1 MSEYVGLDVSKEETA
16 FCVKDADGT
25 ILARGK
31 TATDPQAL
39 FEVLKEHCLCPGRIV
54 METGTLSGWLAR
66 ELAKLGITVD
76 VIDARQAHA
85 VMRLQHN
92 KTDANDAE
100 LLAEIARTG
109 FCRPVTVKSETAQER
124 RVLLK
129 ARAHLVG
136 VRRDTENTVRGLLA
150 SLGLRFPKGSAKLV
164 MRVREALEDHPE
176 LVATIEP
183 LLSAVAA
190 LKRESERL
198 DAAVLARAKGD
209 PACRLLMTVTVKSET
224 AQERRVLL
232 KARAHLVGVRRDTEN
247 TVRGLLAS
255 LGLRF
260 PKGSAKLVMRV
271 REALE
276 DHPEL
281 VATIEPLLSAVAALK
296 RESERLDAAVLA
308 RAKGDPACRLLM
320 TVPGV
325 GPVTA
330 LAYAATVGDAERF
343 AKSRAVGAYV
353 GLTSRRWQSG
363 EMDYSGRI
371 SKHGDAMLRSLLYEA
386 ANSLLTVVR
395 RAHPLKDWARRIRKR
410 TSHKKACVALAR
422 KLAVILHRMLI
433 TGEAF
438 RWPEKEAATTA

>member
-1 MSEYVGLDVSKEETA
+1 MTREPELD
-16 FCVKDADGT
+16 
-25 ILARGK
+25 
-31 TATDPQAL
+31 
-39 FEVLKEHCLCPGRIV
+39 
-54 METGTLSGWLAR
+54 
-66 ELAKLGITVD
+66 
-76 VIDARQAHA
+76 
-85 VMRLQHN
+85 N
-92 KTDANDAE
+92 ANDAE

-109 FCRPVTVKSETAQER
+109 FCRP
-124 RVLLK
+124 
-129 ARAHLVG
+129 
-136 VRRDTENTVRGLLA
+136 
-150 SLGLRFPKGSAKLV
+150 
-164 MRVREALEDHPE
+164 
-176 LVATIEP
+176 
-183 LLSAVAA
+183 
-190 LKRESERL
+190 
-198 DAAVLARAKGD
+198 
-209 PACRLLMTVTVKSET
+209 VTVKSET